1 VTQSAPAEDGPRI
14 ALSVRG
20 LSKTFTGQRALDA
33 VDLDLR
39 AGEVHALLGENG
51 SGKST
56 LIKCLAGYHAPDE
69 GGSVTIGGEPVEL
82 PITPAQATRLGLVF
96 VHQDL
101 GLIPNLSVA
110 ENFAISQRY
119 NTGIVSRIAWR
130 EVRKRAVEVLG
141 RLNHADID
149 IDSPVSRLPVATQ
162 TIVAIARA
170 LSSAEAGA
178 RVLVLDEPTAALPDD
193 EAERL
198 FAAVRHIVASGVAV
212 LYVSHKLQE
221 ILVLAD
227 RATVLRDG
235 RKIDTVTCA
244 GLRERDLVHLIVG
257 REVEIPQR
265 VARVAS
271 DEAVVEVTNLRGNR
285 LKDVSFTVHKGE
297 IVGLVGM
304 LGSGRSELARM
315 MFGAQRP
322 TSGQVRMAGAA
333 HELTSPRQAVRN
345 GVALVPENRR
355 RDGGVLDLPISIN
368 LTLPT
373 VMSFFTGGR
382 IATRRERAVVSSLI
396 SQFGVKPPVERR
408 AFKFFSGG
416 NQQKVVIAKW
426 MHTSPKLVVFD
437 EPVQGVDIG
446 ARVEIFDLI
455 GKAAEGGT
463 AVLLISSELDLM
475 LSVCDRILVLR
486 DGRMIADLPNQDLTR
501 KELTELIY
509 FGSREGPLA
518 QQLQRSDA

>member
-1 VTQSAPAEDGPRI
+1 MIQSAPAEDGPRM
-14 ALSVRG
+14 ALTVRG
-20 LSKTFTGQRALDA
+20 LSKTFTGQRALDD

-56 LIKCLAGYHAPDE
+56 LIKCLAGYYAPDE
-69 GGSVTIGGEPVEL
+69 GGTVTIGGEPVDL
-82 PITPAQATRLGLVF
+82 PLTPAQATRLGLVF

-119 NTGIVSRIAWR
+119 NTGIVSRIRWR
-130 EVRKRAVEVLG
+130 KVRKRAVEVLG

-149 IDSPVSRLPVATQ
+149 IDSPVSSLPVATQ

-235 RKIDTVTCA
+235 RLIDTVECN

-257 REVEIPQR
+257 REVQIPQR
-265 VARVAS
+265 AVRAAS
-271 DEAVVEVTNLRGNR
+271 DEPVVEVTNLRGNR

-315 MFGAQRP
+315 LFGAQRP
-322 TSGQVRMAGAA
+322 AGGQVRIAGGA
-333 HELTSPRQAVRN
+333 HELTSPKRAVRN

-373 VMSFFTGGR
+373 VTSFFTGGR
-382 IATRRERAVVSSLI
+382 ISTRRERAVVSGLI
-396 SQFGVKPPVERR
+396 SQFGVKPAVESR

-426 MHTSPKLVVFD
+426 MYTSPKLVVFD

-475 LSVCDRILVLR
+475 LSVCDRLLVLR
-486 DGRMIADLPNQDLTR
+486 DGRLIADLPNEGLTR
-501 KELTELIY
+501 EELTELIY
-509 FGSREGPLA
+509 FGSRGGPLG
-518 QQLQRSDA
+518 QQLQGSDA